1 MMTYSTF
8 VPNSLLK
15 PFVECY
21 WIVEGLDHTEQ
32 KIIPDGF
39 SEMIFHFQD
48 PYEICTPKKMERQ
61 SLTLIAG
68 QLDSPII
75 LRATGRSGVFGI
87 KFKPTGMWGIFGF
100 QMSELTNETISC
112 KELIREEFDSITE
125 RLHFARSNSERI
137 NIVEKLL
144 FGRSQDQR
152 HSTVADQIINKIN
165 ASKGRIRIQNL
176 AKELK
181 MSTRTV
187 ERIFQ
192 QQVGISAKLFSRL
205 IRFNHVLSLLQTPA
219 VSKSDLTFLAGYFD
233 QAHFNKE
240 FKEFSGENPE
250 LWIKNNHA
258 FAKFFLSEGPAPSSG
273 FGVFA
278 ERLA

>member
-8 VPNSLLK
+8 VPDSLLQ
-15 PFVECY
+15 PFVEYY
-21 WIVEGLDHTEQ
+21 WIVEGHDQAKQ

-48 PYEICTPKKMERQ
+48 PYEISAAKKNGRQ

-68 QLDSPII
+68 QLDSPIV

-87 KFKPTGMWGIFGF
+87 KFKPTGMWRLFGF

-112 KELIREEFDSITE
+112 KELIREEFNSITE
-125 RLHFARSNSERI
+125 QLHFAHTNSERI

-144 FGRSQDQR
+144 FGRLQDR
-152 HSTVADQIINKIN
+152 RESSVANQIISKIN
-165 ASKGRIRIQNL
+165 FSKGRVAIQNV

-181 MSTRTV
+181 ISTRTV
-187 ERIFQ
+187 ERIFK

-205 IRFNHVLSLLQTPA
+205 IRFNHVLSLLQTSD
-219 VSKSDLTFLAGYFD
+219 VSKSDITFLAGYFD

-240 FKEFSGENPE
+240 FKQFSGENPE
-250 LWIKNNHA
+250 SWIKQNHA
-258 FAKFFLSEGPAPSSG
+258 FAKFFLSERDTVPSSG
-273 FGVFA
+273 LRVA
-278 ERLA
+278 SY